1 MMAVALLTSCKFDVT
16 KTVTVKST
24 AEEPRFL
31 KGFERIQLMGSMN
44 VKYAQADSFSVR
56 VHAPQDVIKK
66 IETTVE
72 GNTLKVSTKRGT
84 SIIHIGSVDSDDVIV
99 YVTSPDFLGISLMGS
114 GDFMCV
120 HPLDTDTLDIE
131 LKGSGDIY
139 FKDIICDRVNVSLVG
154 SGDVSVNN
162 VKTQQASLSLIGSGD
177 IDLPEVEAKET
188 SAVLVG
194 SGDIKM
200 GLSKVADTHLSL
212 KGSGD
217 IKVDFSE
224 GCRSVDC
231 TVNGSGDIGLSG
243 KIGHFRGEKHGS
255 GDIDIANLTIEK

>member
-1 MMAVALLTSCKFDVT
+1 MKRKQFAIVGMMLLMGSAMLVSCHNTAVISKDYVT
-16 KTVTVKST
+16 
-24 AEEPRFL
+24 EDRL
-31 KGFERIQLMGSMN
+31 IKGFEEVEVVGSPN
-44 VKYAQADSFSVR
+44 VYYTQADSFSVR
-56 VHAPQDVIKK
+56 VKGPDNFVDNILTEKNGK
-66 IETTVE
+66 TLTVRNK
-72 GNTLKVSTKRGT
+72 GKWGVVNISF
-84 SIIHIGSVDSDDVIV
+84 SDEDELAV
-99 YVTSPDFLGISLMGS
+99 YVTSPDLVAVRVNGS
-114 GDFMCV
+114 GDFISTD
-120 HPLDTDTLDIE
+120 LIDTDNMNITLR
-131 LKGSGDIY
+131 GSGDINID
-139 FKDIICDRVNVSLVG
+139 KLLCDRC
-154 SGDVSVNN
+154 DVE
-162 VKTQQASLSLIGSGD
+162 LIGSGD

-200 GLSKVADTHLSL
+200 GLSKVADTRLSL

>member
-1 MMAVALLTSCKFDVT
+1 MKRKQFAIVGMILLMGSATLVSCHNTAVISKDYVT
-16 KTVTVKST
+16 
-24 AEEPRFL
+24 EDRL
-31 KGFERIQLMGSMN
+31 IKGFEEVEVVGSPN
-44 VKYAQADSFSVR
+44 VYYTQADSFSVR
-56 VHAPQDVIKK
+56 VKGPDNFVDNILTEKNGK
-66 IETTVE
+66 TLTVRNK
-72 GNTLKVSTKRGT
+72 GKWGVVNISF
-84 SIIHIGSVDSDDVIV
+84 SDEDELAV
-99 YVTSPDFLGISLMGS
+99 YVTSPDLVAVRVNGS
-114 GDFMCV
+114 GDFISTD
-120 HPLDTDTLDIE
+120 LIDTDNMNITLR
-131 LKGSGDIY
+131 GSGDINID
-139 FKDIICDRVNVSLVG
+139 KLLCDRC
-154 SGDVSVNN
+154 DVE
-162 VKTQQASLSLIGSGD
+162 LIGSGD

-200 GLSKVADTHLSL
+200 GLSKVADTRLSL

>member
-1 MMAVALLTSCKFDVT
+1 MKRKQFAIVGMMLLMGSATLVSCHNTAMISKDYVT
-16 KTVTVKST
+16 
-24 AEEPRFL
+24 EDRL
-31 KGFERIQLMGSMN
+31 IKGFEEVEVVGSPN
-44 VKYAQADSFSVR
+44 VYYTQADSFSVR
-56 VHAPQDVIKK
+56 VKGPDNFVDNILTEKNGK
-66 IETTVE
+66 TLTVRNK
-72 GNTLKVSTKRGT
+72 GKWGVVNISF
-84 SIIHIGSVDSDDVIV
+84 SDEDELAV
-99 YVTSPDFLGISLMGS
+99 YVTSPDLVAVRVNGS
-114 GDFMCV
+114 GDFISTD
-120 HPLDTDTLDIE
+120 LIDTDNMNITLR
-131 LKGSGDIY
+131 GSGDINID
-139 FKDIICDRVNVSLVG
+139 KLLCDRC
-154 SGDVSVNN
+154 DVE
-162 VKTQQASLSLIGSGD
+162 LIGSGD

-200 GLSKVADTHLSL
+200 GLSKVADTRLSL

>member
-1 MMAVALLTSCKFDVT
+1 MKRKQFAIVGMMLLMGSATLVSCHNTAVISKDYVT
-16 KTVTVKST
+16 
-24 AEEPRFL
+24 EDRL
-31 KGFERIQLMGSMN
+31 IKGFEEVEVVGSPN
-44 VKYAQADSFSVR
+44 VYYTQADSFSVR
-56 VHAPQDVIKK
+56 VKGPDNFVDNILTEKNGK
-66 IETTVE
+66 TLTVRNK
-72 GNTLKVSTKRGT
+72 GKWGVVNISF
-84 SIIHIGSVDSDDVIV
+84 SDEDELAV
-99 YVTSPDFLGISLMGS
+99 YVTSPDLVAVRVNGS
-114 GDFMCV
+114 GDFISTD
-120 HPLDTDTLDIE
+120 LIDTDNMNITLR
-131 LKGSGDIY
+131 GSGDINID
-139 FKDIICDRVNVSLVG
+139 KLLCDRC
-154 SGDVSVNN
+154 DVE
-162 VKTQQASLSLIGSGD
+162 LIGSGD

-200 GLSKVADTHLSL
+200 VLSKVADTRLSL

>member
-1 MMAVALLTSCKFDVT
+1 MKRKQFAIVGMMLLMGSATLVSCHNTAVISKDYVT
-16 KTVTVKST
+16 
-24 AEEPRFL
+24 EDRL
-31 KGFERIQLMGSMN
+31 IKGFEEVEVVGSPN
-44 VKYAQADSFSVR
+44 VYYTQADSFSVR
-56 VHAPQDVIKK
+56 VKGPDNFVDNILTEKNGK
-66 IETTVE
+66 TLTVRNK
-72 GNTLKVSTKRGT
+72 GKWGVVNISF
-84 SIIHIGSVDSDDVIV
+84 SDEDELAV
-99 YVTSPDFLGISLMGS
+99 YVTSPDLVAVRVNGS
-114 GDFMCV
+114 GDFISTD
-120 HPLDTDTLDIE
+120 LIDTDNMNITLR
-131 LKGSGDIY
+131 GSGDINID
-139 FKDIICDRVNVSLVG
+139 KLLCDRC
-154 SGDVSVNN
+154 DVE
-162 VKTQQASLSLIGSGD
+162 LIGSGD

-200 GLSKVADTHLSL
+200 GLSKVADTRLSL

-224 GCRSVDC
+224 GCRSVAC

>member
-1 MMAVALLTSCKFDVT
+1 MKRKQFAIVGMMLLMGSATLVSCHNTAVISKDYVT
-16 KTVTVKST
+16 
-24 AEEPRFL
+24 EDRL
-31 KGFERIQLMGSMN
+31 IKGFEEVEVVGSPN
-44 VKYAQADSFSVR
+44 VYYTQADSFSVR
-56 VHAPQDVIKK
+56 VKGPDNFVDNILTEKNGK
-66 IETTVE
+66 TLTVRNK
-72 GNTLKVSTKRGT
+72 GKWGVVNISF
-84 SIIHIGSVDSDDVIV
+84 SDEDELAV
-99 YVTSPDFLGISLMGS
+99 YVTSPDLVAVRVNGS
-114 GDFMCV
+114 GDFISTD
-120 HPLDTDTLDIE
+120 LIDTDNMNITLR
-131 LKGSGDIY
+131 GSGDINID
-139 FKDIICDRVNVSLVG
+139 KLLCDRC
-154 SGDVSVNN
+154 DVE
-162 VKTQQASLSLIGSGD
+162 LIGSGD

-200 GLSKVADTHLSL
+200 GLSKVTDTRLSL

>member
-1 MMAVALLTSCKFDVT
+1 MKREQFAIVGMMLLMGSATLVSCHNTAVISKDYVT
-16 KTVTVKST
+16 
-24 AEEPRFL
+24 EDRL
-31 KGFERIQLMGSMN
+31 IKGFEEVEVVGSPN
-44 VKYAQADSFSVR
+44 VYYTQADSFSVR
-56 VHAPQDVIKK
+56 VKGPDNFVDNILTEKNGK
-66 IETTVE
+66 TLTVRNK
-72 GNTLKVSTKRGT
+72 GKWGVVNISF
-84 SIIHIGSVDSDDVIV
+84 SDEDELAV
-99 YVTSPDFLGISLMGS
+99 YVTSPDLVAVRVNGS
-114 GDFMCV
+114 GDFISTN
-120 HPLDTDTLDIE
+120 LIDTDNMNITLR
-131 LKGSGDIY
+131 GSGDINID
-139 FKDIICDRVNVSLVG
+139 KLLCDRC
-154 SGDVSVNN
+154 DVE
-162 VKTQQASLSLIGSGD
+162 LIGSGD

-200 GLSKVADTHLSL
+200 GLSKVADTRLSL

>member
-1 MMAVALLTSCKFDVT
+1 MKRKQFAIVGMMLLMGSATLVSCHNTAVISKDYVT
-16 KTVTVKST
+16 
-24 AEEPRFL
+24 EDRL
-31 KGFERIQLMGSMN
+31 IKGFEEVEVVGSPN
-44 VKYAQADSFSVR
+44 VYYTQADSFSVR
-56 VHAPQDVIKK
+56 VKGPDNFVDNILTEKNGK
-66 IETTVE
+66 TLTVRNK
-72 GNTLKVSTKRGT
+72 GKWGVVNISF
-84 SIIHIGSVDSDDVIV
+84 SDEDELAV
-99 YVTSPDFLGISLMGS
+99 YVTSPDLVAVRVNGS
-114 GDFMCV
+114 GDFISTD
-120 HPLDTDTLDIE
+120 LIDTDNMNITLR
-131 LKGSGDIY
+131 GSGDINID
-139 FKDIICDRVNVSLVG
+139 KLLCDRC
-154 SGDVSVNN
+154 DVE
-162 VKTQQASLSLIGSGD
+162 LIGSGD

-200 GLSKVADTHLSL
+200 GLSTVADTRLSL

>member
-1 MMAVALLTSCKFDVT
+1 MKRKQFAIVGMMLLMGSATLVSCHNTAVISKDYVT
-16 KTVTVKST
+16 
-24 AEEPRFL
+24 EDRL
-31 KGFERIQLMGSMN
+31 IKGFEEVEVVGSPN
-44 VKYAQADSFSVR
+44 VYYTQADSFSVR
-56 VHAPQDVIKK
+56 VKGPDNFVDNILTEKNGK
-66 IETTVE
+66 TLTVRNK
-72 GNTLKVSTKRGT
+72 GKWGVVNISF
-84 SIIHIGSVDSDDVIV
+84 SDEDELAV
-99 YVTSPDFLGISLMGS
+99 YVTSPDLVAVRVNGS
-114 GDFMCV
+114 GDFISTD
-120 HPLDTDTLDIE
+120 LIDTDNMNITLR
-131 LKGSGDIY
+131 GSGDINID
-139 FKDIICDRVNVSLVG
+139 KLLCDRC
-154 SGDVSVNN
+154 DVE
-162 VKTQQASLSLIGSGD
+162 LIGSGD

-200 GLSKVADTHLSL
+200 GLSKVADTRLSL

-217 IKVDFSE
+217 IKVVFSE

>member
-1 MMAVALLTSCKFDVT
+1 MKRKQFAIVGMMLLMGSATLVSCHNTAVISKDYVT
-16 KTVTVKST
+16 
-24 AEEPRFL
+24 EDRL
-31 KGFERIQLMGSMN
+31 IKGFEEVEVVGSPN
-44 VKYAQADSFSVR
+44 VYYTQVDSFSVR
-56 VHAPQDVIKK
+56 VKGPDNFVDNILTEKNGK
-66 IETTVE
+66 TLTVRNK
-72 GNTLKVSTKRGT
+72 GKWGVVNISF
-84 SIIHIGSVDSDDVIV
+84 SDEDELAV
-99 YVTSPDFLGISLMGS
+99 YVTSPDLVAVRVNGS
-114 GDFMCV
+114 GDFISTD
-120 HPLDTDTLDIE
+120 LIDTDNMNITLR
-131 LKGSGDIY
+131 GSGDINID
-139 FKDIICDRVNVSLVG
+139 KLLCDRC
-154 SGDVSVNN
+154 DVE
-162 VKTQQASLSLIGSGD
+162 LIGSGD

-200 GLSKVADTHLSL
+200 GLSKVADTRLSL

>member
-1 MMAVALLTSCKFDVT
+1 MKRKQFAIVGMMLLMGSATLVSCHNTAVISKDYVT
-16 KTVTVKST
+16 
-24 AEEPRFL
+24 EDRL
-31 KGFERIQLMGSMN
+31 IKGFEEVEVVGSPN
-44 VKYAQADSFSVR
+44 VYYTQADSFSVR
-56 VHAPQDVIKK
+56 VKGPDNFVDNILTEKNGKTLTVRNKGKWGVIN
-66 IETTVE
+66 I
-72 GNTLKVSTKRGT
+72 SF
-84 SIIHIGSVDSDDVIV
+84 SDEDELAV
-99 YVTSPDFLGISLMGS
+99 YVTSPDLVAVRVNGS
-114 GDFMCV
+114 GDFISTD
-120 HPLDTDTLDIE
+120 LIDTDNMNITLR
-131 LKGSGDIY
+131 GSGDINID
-139 FKDIICDRVNVSLVG
+139 KLLCDRC
-154 SGDVSVNN
+154 DVE
-162 VKTQQASLSLIGSGD
+162 LIGSGN

-200 GLSKVADTHLSL
+200 GLSKVADTRLSL

-243 KIGHFRGEKHGS
+243 KIGRFRGEKHGS

>member
-1 MMAVALLTSCKFDVT
+1 MKRKQFAIVGMMLLMDSATLVSCHNTAVISKDYVT
-16 KTVTVKST
+16 
-24 AEEPRFL
+24 EDRL
-31 KGFERIQLMGSMN
+31 IKGFEEVEVVGSPN
-44 VKYAQADSFSVR
+44 VYYTQADSFSVR
-56 VHAPQDVIKK
+56 VKGPDNFVDNILTEKNGK
-66 IETTVE
+66 TLTVRNK
-72 GNTLKVSTKRGT
+72 GKWGVVNISF
-84 SIIHIGSVDSDDVIV
+84 SDEDELAV
-99 YVTSPDFLGISLMGS
+99 YVTSPDLVAVRVNGS
-114 GDFMCV
+114 GDFISTD
-120 HPLDTDTLDIE
+120 LIDTDNMNITLR
-131 LKGSGDIY
+131 GSGDINID
-139 FKDIICDRVNVSLVG
+139 KLLCDRC
-154 SGDVSVNN
+154 DVE
-162 VKTQQASLSLIGSGD
+162 LIGSGD

-194 SGDIKM
+194 SGNIKM
-200 GLSKVADTHLSL
+200 GLSKVADTRLSL

>member
-1 MMAVALLTSCKFDVT
+1 MKRKQFAIVGMMLLMGSATLVSCHNTAVISKDYVT
-16 KTVTVKST
+16 
-24 AEEPRFL
+24 EDRL
-31 KGFERIQLMGSMN
+31 IKGFEEVEVVGSPN
-44 VKYAQADSFSVR
+44 VYYTQADSFSVR
-56 VHAPQDVIKK
+56 VKGPDNFVDNILTEKNGK
-66 IETTVE
+66 TLTVRNK
-72 GNTLKVSTKRGT
+72 GKWGVVNISF
-84 SIIHIGSVDSDDVIV
+84 SDEDELAV
-99 YVTSPDFLGISLMGS
+99 YVTSPDLVAVRVNGS
-114 GDFMCV
+114 GDFISTDII
-120 HPLDTDTLDIE
+120 DTDNMNITLR
-131 LKGSGDIY
+131 GSGDINID
-139 FKDIICDRVNVSLVG
+139 KLLCDRC
-154 SGDVSVNN
+154 DVE
-162 VKTQQASLSLIGSGD
+162 LIGSGD

-200 GLSKVADTHLSL
+200 GLSKVADTRLSL

>member
-1 MMAVALLTSCKFDVT
+1 MKRKQFAIVGMMLLMGSATLVSCHNTAVISKDYVT
-16 KTVTVKST
+16 
-24 AEEPRFL
+24 EDRL
-31 KGFERIQLMGSMN
+31 IKGFEEVEVVGSPN
-44 VKYAQADSFSVR
+44 VYYTQADSFSVR
-56 VHAPQDVIKK
+56 VKGPDNFVDNILTEKNGK
-66 IETTVE
+66 TLTVRNK
-72 GNTLKVSTKRGT
+72 GKWGVVNISF
-84 SIIHIGSVDSDDVIV
+84 SDEDELAV
-99 YVTSPDFLGISLMGS
+99 YVTSPDLVAVRVNGS
-114 GDFMCV
+114 GDFISTD
-120 HPLDTDTLDIE
+120 LIDTDNMNITLR
-131 LKGSGDIY
+131 GSGDINID
-139 FKDIICDRVNVSLVG
+139 KLLCDRC
-154 SGDVSVNN
+154 DVE
-162 VKTQQASLSLIGSGD
+162 LIGSGD

-200 GLSKVADTHLSL
+200 GLSKVADTRLSL

>member
-1 MMAVALLTSCKFDVT
+1 MKRKQFAIVGMMLLMSSATLVSCHNTAVISKDYVT
-16 KTVTVKST
+16 
-24 AEEPRFL
+24 EDRL
-31 KGFERIQLMGSMN
+31 IKGFEEVEVVGSPN
-44 VKYAQADSFSVR
+44 VYYTQADSFSVR
-56 VHAPQDVIKK
+56 VKGPDNFVDNILTEKNGK
-66 IETTVE
+66 TLTVRNK
-72 GNTLKVSTKRGT
+72 GKWGVVNISF
-84 SIIHIGSVDSDDVIV
+84 SDEDELAV
-99 YVTSPDFLGISLMGS
+99 YVTSPDLVAVRVNGS
-114 GDFMCV
+114 GDFISTD
-120 HPLDTDTLDIE
+120 LIDTDNMNITLR
-131 LKGSGDIY
+131 GSGDINID
-139 FKDIICDRVNVSLVG
+139 KLLCDRC
-154 SGDVSVNN
+154 DVE
-162 VKTQQASLSLIGSGD
+162 LIGSGD

-200 GLSKVADTHLSL
+200 GLSKVADTRLSL

>member
-1 MMAVALLTSCKFDVT
+1 MKRKQFAIVGMMLLMGSATLVSCHKTAVISKDYVT
-16 KTVTVKST
+16 
-24 AEEPRFL
+24 EDRL
-31 KGFERIQLMGSMN
+31 IKGFEEVEVVGSPN
-44 VKYAQADSFSVR
+44 VYYTQADSFSVR
-56 VHAPQDVIKK
+56 VKGPDNFVDNILTEKNGK
-66 IETTVE
+66 TLTVRNK
-72 GNTLKVSTKRGT
+72 GKWGVVNISF
-84 SIIHIGSVDSDDVIV
+84 SDEDELAV
-99 YVTSPDFLGISLMGS
+99 YVTSPDLVAVRVNGS
-114 GDFMCV
+114 GDFISTD
-120 HPLDTDTLDIE
+120 LIDTDNMNITLR
-131 LKGSGDIY
+131 GSGDINID
-139 FKDIICDRVNVSLVG
+139 KLLCDRC
-154 SGDVSVNN
+154 DVE
-162 VKTQQASLSLIGSGD
+162 LIGSGD

>member
-1 MMAVALLTSCKFDVT
+1 MKRKQFAIIGMMLLMGSATLVSCHNTAVISKDYVT
-16 KTVTVKST
+16 
-24 AEEPRFL
+24 EDRL
-31 KGFERIQLMGSMN
+31 IKGFEEVEVVGSPN
-44 VKYAQADSFSVR
+44 VYYTQADSFSVR
-56 VHAPQDVIKK
+56 VKGPDNFVDNILTEKNGK
-66 IETTVE
+66 TLTVRNK
-72 GNTLKVSTKRGT
+72 GKWGVVNISF
-84 SIIHIGSVDSDDVIV
+84 SDEDELAV
-99 YVTSPDFLGISLMGS
+99 YVTSPDLVAVRVNGS
-114 GDFMCV
+114 GDFISTD
-120 HPLDTDTLDIE
+120 LIDTDNMNITLR
-131 LKGSGDIY
+131 GSGDINID
-139 FKDIICDRVNVSLVG
+139 KLLCDRC
-154 SGDVSVNN
+154 DVE
-162 VKTQQASLSLIGSGD
+162 LIGSGD

-200 GLSKVADTHLSL
+200 GLSKVADTRLSL

>member
-1 MMAVALLTSCKFDVT
+1 MKRKQFAIVGMMLLMGSATLVSCHNTAVISKDYVT
-16 KTVTVKST
+16 
-24 AEEPRFL
+24 EDRL
-31 KGFERIQLMGSMN
+31 IKGFEEVEVVGSPN
-44 VKYAQADSFSVR
+44 VYYTQADSFSVR
-56 VHAPQDVIKK
+56 VKGPDNFVDNILTEKNGK
-66 IETTVE
+66 TLTVRNK
-72 GNTLKVSTKRGT
+72 GKWGVVNISF
-84 SIIHIGSVDSDDVIV
+84 SDEDELAV
-99 YVTSPDFLGISLMGS
+99 YVTSPDLVAVRVNGS
-114 GDFMCV
+114 GDFISTN
-120 HPLDTDTLDIE
+120 LIDTDNMNITLR
-131 LKGSGDIY
+131 GSGDINID
-139 FKDIICDRVNVSLVG
+139 KLLCDRC
-154 SGDVSVNN
+154 DVE
-162 VKTQQASLSLIGSGD
+162 LIGSGD

-200 GLSKVADTHLSL
+200 GLSKVADTRLSL

>member
-1 MMAVALLTSCKFDVT
+1 MKRKQFAIVGMMLLMDSATLVSCHNTAVISKDYVT
-16 KTVTVKST
+16 
-24 AEEPRFL
+24 EDRL
-31 KGFERIQLMGSMN
+31 IKGFEEVEVVGSPN
-44 VKYAQADSFSVR
+44 VYYTQADSFSVR
-56 VHAPQDVIKK
+56 VKGPDNFVDNILTEKNGK
-66 IETTVE
+66 TLTVRNK
-72 GNTLKVSTKRGT
+72 GKWGVVNISF
-84 SIIHIGSVDSDDVIV
+84 SDEDELAV
-99 YVTSPDFLGISLMGS
+99 YVTSPDLVAVRVNGS
-114 GDFMCV
+114 GDFISTD
-120 HPLDTDTLDIE
+120 LIDTDNMNITLR
-131 LKGSGDIY
+131 GSGDINID
-139 FKDIICDRVNVSLVG
+139 KLLCDRC
-154 SGDVSVNN
+154 DVE
-162 VKTQQASLSLIGSGD
+162 LIGSGD

-200 GLSKVADTHLSL
+200 GLSKVADTRLSL

-231 TVNGSGDIGLSG
+231 TVSGSGDIGLSG

>member
-1 MMAVALLTSCKFDVT
+1 MKRKQFAIVGMMLLMGSATLVSCHNTAVISKDYVT
-16 KTVTVKST
+16 
-24 AEEPRFL
+24 EDRL
-31 KGFERIQLMGSMN
+31 IKGFEEVEVVGSPN
-44 VKYAQADSFSVR
+44 VYYTQADSFSVR
-56 VHAPQDVIKK
+56 VKGPDNFVDNILTEKNGK
-66 IETTVE
+66 TLTVRNK
-72 GNTLKVSTKRGT
+72 GKWGVVNISF
-84 SIIHIGSVDSDDVIV
+84 SDEDELAV
-99 YVTSPDFLGISLMGS
+99 YVTSPDLVAVRVNGS
-114 GDFMCV
+114 GDFISTD
-120 HPLDTDTLDIE
+120 LIDTDNMNITLR
-131 LKGSGDIY
+131 GSGDINID
-139 FKDIICDRVNVSLVG
+139 KLLCDRC
-154 SGDVSVNN
+154 DVE
-162 VKTQQASLSLIGSGD
+162 LIGSGD

-200 GLSKVADTHLSL
+200 GLSKVADTRLSL

-255 GDIDIANLTIEK
+255 GDIDIAKLTIEK

>member
-1 MMAVALLTSCKFDVT
+1 MKRKQFAIVGMMLLMGSATLVSCHNTAVISKDYVT
-16 KTVTVKST
+16 
-24 AEEPRFL
+24 EDRL
-31 KGFERIQLMGSMN
+31 IKGFEEVEVVGSPN
-44 VKYAQADSFSVR
+44 VYYTQADSFSVR
-56 VHAPQDVIKK
+56 VKGPDNFVDNILTEKNGK
-66 IETTVE
+66 TLTVRNK
-72 GNTLKVSTKRGT
+72 GKWGVVNISF
-84 SIIHIGSVDSDDVIV
+84 SDEDELAV
-99 YVTSPDFLGISLMGS
+99 YVTSPDLVAVRVNGS
-114 GDFMCV
+114 GDFISTD
-120 HPLDTDTLDIE
+120 LIDTDNMNITLR
-131 LKGSGDIY
+131 GSGDINID
-139 FKDIICDRVNVSLVG
+139 KLLCDRC
-154 SGDVSVNN
+154 DVE
-162 VKTQQASLSLIGSGD
+162 LIGSGD
-177 IDLPEVEAKET
+177 IDLLEVEAKET

-200 GLSKVADTHLSL
+200 GLSKVADTRLSL

>member
-1 MMAVALLTSCKFDVT
+1 MKRKQFAIVGMMLLMGSATLVSCHNTAMISKDYVT
-16 KTVTVKST
+16 
-24 AEEPRFL
+24 EDRL
-31 KGFERIQLMGSMN
+31 IKGFEEVEVVGSPN
-44 VKYAQADSFSVR
+44 VYYTQADSFSVR
-56 VHAPQDVIKK
+56 VKGPDNFVDNILTEKNGK
-66 IETTVE
+66 TLTVRNK
-72 GNTLKVSTKRGT
+72 GKWGVVNISF
-84 SIIHIGSVDSDDVIV
+84 SDEDELAV
-99 YVTSPDFLGISLMGS
+99 YVTSPDLVAVRVNGS
-114 GDFMCV
+114 GDFISTD
-120 HPLDTDTLDIE
+120 LIDTDNMNITLR
-131 LKGSGDIY
+131 GSGDINID
-139 FKDIICDRVNVSLVG
+139 KLLCDRC
-154 SGDVSVNN
+154 DVE
-162 VKTQQASLSLIGSGD
+162 LIGSGD
-177 IDLPEVEAKET
+177 IDLPEVEAKEA

-200 GLSKVADTHLSL
+200 GLSKVADTRLSL

>member
-1 MMAVALLTSCKFDVT
+1 MKRKQLAIVGMMLLMGSATLVSCHNTAVISKDYVT
-16 KTVTVKST
+16 
-24 AEEPRFL
+24 EDRL
-31 KGFERIQLMGSMN
+31 IKGFEEVEVVGSPN
-44 VKYAQADSFSVR
+44 VYYTQADSFSVR
-56 VHAPQDVIKK
+56 VKGPDNFVDNILTEKNGK
-66 IETTVE
+66 TLTVRNK
-72 GNTLKVSTKRGT
+72 GKWGVVNISF
-84 SIIHIGSVDSDDVIV
+84 SDEDELAV
-99 YVTSPDFLGISLMGS
+99 YVTSPDLVAVRVNGS
-114 GDFMCV
+114 GDFISTD
-120 HPLDTDTLDIE
+120 LIDTDNMNITLR
-131 LKGSGDIY
+131 GSGDINID
-139 FKDIICDRVNVSLVG
+139 KLLCDRC
-154 SGDVSVNN
+154 DVE
-162 VKTQQASLSLIGSGD
+162 LIGSGD

-200 GLSKVADTHLSL
+200 GLSKVADTRLSL

>member
-1 MMAVALLTSCKFDVT
+1 MKRKQFAIVGMMLLMGSATLVSCHNTAMISKDYVT
-16 KTVTVKST
+16 
-24 AEEPRFL
+24 EDRL
-31 KGFERIQLMGSMN
+31 IKGFEEVEVVGSPN
-44 VKYAQADSFSVR
+44 VYYTQADSFSVR
-56 VHAPQDVIKK
+56 VKGPDNFVDNILTEKNGK
-66 IETTVE
+66 TLTVRNK
-72 GNTLKVSTKRGT
+72 GKWGVVNISF
-84 SIIHIGSVDSDDVIV
+84 SDEDELAV
-99 YVTSPDFLGISLMGS
+99 YVTSPDLVAVRVNGS
-114 GDFMCV
+114 GDFISTD
-120 HPLDTDTLDIE
+120 LIDTDNMNITLR
-131 LKGSGDIY
+131 GSGDINID
-139 FKDIICDRVNVSLVG
+139 KLLCDRC
-154 SGDVSVNN
+154 DVE
-162 VKTQQASLSLIGSGD
+162 LIGSGD
-177 IDLPEVEAKET
+177 IDLPEVEAKEA

>member
-1 MMAVALLTSCKFDVT
+1 MKRKQFAIVGMMLLMGSATLVSCHNTAVISKDYVT
-16 KTVTVKST
+16 
-24 AEEPRFL
+24 EDRL
-31 KGFERIQLMGSMN
+31 IKGFEEVEVVGSPN
-44 VKYAQADSFSVR
+44 VYYTQADSFSVR
-56 VHAPQDVIKK
+56 VKGPDNFVDNILTEKNGK
-66 IETTVE
+66 TLTVRNK
-72 GNTLKVSTKRGT
+72 GKWGVVNISF
-84 SIIHIGSVDSDDVIV
+84 SDEDELAV
-99 YVTSPDFLGISLMGS
+99 YVTSPDLVAVRVNGS
-114 GDFMCV
+114 GDFISTD
-120 HPLDTDTLDIE
+120 LIDTDNMNITLR
-131 LKGSGDIY
+131 GSGDINID
-139 FKDIICDRVNVSLVG
+139 KLLCDRC
-154 SGDVSVNN
+154 DVE
-162 VKTQQASLSLIGSGD
+162 LIGSGD

-243 KIGHFRGEKHGS
+243 KIGHFLGEKHGS